1 VAVVITGATGQ
12 LGHELVKLFA
22 AETTVALTHAELDI
36 TDAHATRE
44 RIVRLRPA
52 VVINA
57 AAYNAVDKAESEMA
71 QAFAVNAFGPR
82 HLAVAC
88 RECGATLVHVSTNYI
103 FDGQKNEPYE
113 VDDRSAPLSVY
124 GASKLA
130 GEHLVRAT
138 WERSYIIR
146 TSAVFGVAGV
156 QRASGNFVESM
167 LRRARQQPELRVVND
182 QTMSPTYAVDLAA
195 TIKAIVETGVY
206 GTYHVTNRGACTW
219 YEFARAIFDLAG
231 VTTPLY
237 PVSTEE
243 FAAPARRPRYSVL
256 SHASLHAVGLPSP
269 RHWREALEAYFV
281 SRKDAEGAKDNGI
294 KLRKM
299 PPCAP

>member
-1 VAVVITGATGQ
+1 VVIVIIGATGQ

-22 AETTVALTHAELDI
+22 AETTVALTHAELDL
-36 TDAHATRE
+36 TDADATRE
-44 RIVRLRPA
+44 RIVSWRPA

-57 AAYNAVDKAESEMA
+57 AAYNAVDRAESEMA

-82 HLAVAC
+82 HLALAC
-88 RECGATLVHVSTNYI
+88 RECGAAMVHVSTNYI

-113 VDDRSAPLSVY
+113 VDDLPAPFSVY

-138 WERSYIIR
+138 WERSYIVR
-146 TSAVFGVAGV
+146 TSAVFGLAGM

-167 LRRARQQPELRVVND
+167 LRRARQQSELRVVND

-206 GTYHVTNRGACTW
+206 GTYHVTNSGACAW

-237 PVSTEE
+237 PIRTEE
-243 FAAPARRPRYSVL
+243 FPVPARRPRYAVL
-256 SHASLHAVGLPSP
+256 SHASLRAVGVSSP
-269 RHWREALEAYFV
+269 RHWREALEDYFV
-281 SRKDAEGAKDNGI
+281 SRRDAESAKE
-294 KLRKM
+294 
-299 PPCAP
+299 